1 MEGDEEW
8 HIVMSRDQTKGEVG
22 PSVLCI
28 SIGEE
33 RTTH

>member
-8 HIVMSRDQTKGEVG
+8 HIVMSRDETKGEVG